1 MNTFVG
7 PAPVLVAVLAIGG
20 LAVAGA
26 AVGRARSDASAPMPA
41 AAASA
46 VPVAVSRAL
55 VFSDAGDGRVVVRDA
70 RTGDT
75 AAMLPRGDG
84 GFVRGTLR
92 ALARVRRRQGVAE
105 AAPFHLTRYAD
116 GRLVLTDSATRSH
129 VELAGFGPTNAAA
142 FGAMLER

>member
-1 MNTFVG
+1 MSRAHG
-7 PAPVLVAVLAIGG
+7 SRPVFAAVLAVGG
-20 LAVAGA
+20 LAVAA
-26 AVGRARSDASAPMPA
+26 AAAGRAGVDAASPMPA

-46 VPVAVSRAL
+46 APVAVSRAL
-55 VFSDAGDGRVVVRDA
+55 VFADLADGRVAVRDA

-92 ALARVRRRQGVAE
+92 ALARERRRRGVADT
-105 AAPFHLTRYAD
+105 APFHLTRYAD
-116 GRLVLTDSATRSH
+116 GRLTLADSGTRSH

-142 FGAMLER
+142 FARMLDR